1 MRLLARFAA
10 AVGGLLIA
18 AASARALPPAN
29 ACTCP
34 PNEAAQPR
42 TIDLNTA
49 DERALLE
56 LPGIGPTRARAI
68 LAYRDAHGGFRSL
81 SQLLQIKGIGRSLL
95 RQLRPLVTLSAP
107 QP

>member
-1 MRLLARFAA
+1 MSLLARFAA
-10 AVGGLLIA
+10 AFATVLIA

-49 DERALLE
+49 NERTLLE
-56 LPGIGPTRARAI
+56 LPGIGPSRARAI
-68 LAYRDAHGGFRSL
+68 LAYREAHGAFRSL
-81 SQLLQIKGIGRSLL
+81 SQLMQIKGIGRSLL
-95 RQLRPLVTLSAP
+95 RQLRPLVTLSAT